1 MIDFLFGVAT
11 VLFSLSM
18 FIQIHKNYKIKK
30 ITSQSILWH
39 ITTLVGLFMIL
50 LGHYLGGFWFSFV
63 ITIVNIIE
71 RAIIIIQI
79 KTYWVG

>member
-18 FIQIHKNYKIKK
+18 SIQIYKNYKIKK

-39 ITTLVGLFMIL
+39 VTTLIGLFMVL

-63 ITIVNIIE
+63 ITVVNMIE